1 MTKLFT
7 VKEANALLPRIRV
20 LLETMFA
27 LRKETL
33 AIRRDVWPVLEKA
46 AGNGGNRQTSK
57 LILLFNEF
65 EKLLNELHSFDCRLK
80 DLELGVVD
88 FPALREGRKVY
99 LCWQY
104 GEPEVAFWHD
114 IDAGFAGRQAL

>member
-7 VKEANALLPRIRV
+7 VEEANALLPRIRV
-20 LLETMFA
+20 LIEAMFA

-104 GEPEVAFWHD
+104 GEPEIAFWHD
-114 IDAGFAGRQAL
+114 IDAGFAERQDL

>member
-20 LLETMFA
+20 LLEAMFV
-27 LRKETL
+27 LRTKTL

-46 AGNGGNRQTSK
+46 AGNGGNRQTSE

-65 EKLLNELHSFDCRLK
+65 EELLNELHGFNCRLK
-80 DLELGVVD
+80 DLGQGVVD

-114 IDAGFAGRQAL
+114 IDADFAGRQAL